1 MKRRSAGQGIGV
13 SGRTVPRIGGIVA
26 LGLLLAACGGSAPPA
41 TFDLTAPRDGLTQS
55 RGRGLLVVAEPSAL
69 AAYDTNRILV
79 ATARGG
85 LAYVP
90 DAQFSDRLP
99 KLLQVRLIQTFENGS
114 RIAAV
119 GRPGDRL
126 LPAAQLNWEIRAFG
140 LDEKTGEAVAE
151 VSLKIVN
158 DRTGRILAGTIITSR
173 IPAGGSDGPTLAA
186 ALDFATQA
194 MLRDIVRWAGGR
206 V

>member
-1 MKRRSAGQGIGV
+1 VNQRLAVRRVGAGGAV
-13 SGRTVPRIGGIVA
+13 LALCLA
-26 LGLLLAACGGSAPPA
+26 LGACGGSAPPA
-41 TFDLTAPRDGLTQS
+41 TFDLVAPRDGITQS
-55 RGRGLLVVAEPSAL
+55 RGRGLLVVAEPTAL
-69 AAYDTNRILV
+69 AAYDSNRILV
-79 ATARGG
+79 QTTRGG
-85 LAYVP
+85 IAYIP

-126 LPAAQLNWEIRAFG
+126 VPSSQLNWEIRSFG

-158 DRTGRILAGTIITSR
+158 DRSGRILAGTILTSR
-173 IPAGGSDGPTLAA
+173 IPAGGSDGPTVAA
-186 ALDFATQA
+186 ALDLATQA
-194 MLRDIVRWAGGR
+194 LLRDIVRWVSGR